1 VKANLH
7 GEESMRGTFAGPAE
21 STYTFDQGVAARERE
36 HAAYRKAQDRQDRA
50 EAWLVE
56 RLAGL
61 TFHSY
66 DALVFAAVRH
76 FELVRGAELTEDEA
90 RLLENA
96 ARAVWGGLAARAV
109 SRLEIN
115 DVGRVASV
123 TIRSAA

>member
-1 VKANLH
+1 
-7 GEESMRGTFAGPAE
+7 MRGTFNG
-21 STYTFDQGVAARERE
+21 SQSSYTYDHGAADRERE
-36 HAAYRKAQDRQDRA
+36 RAEYRKAQDRQDRA

-76 FELVRGAELTEDEA
+76 FQLVRHAELTEDET

-96 ARAVWGGLAARAV
+96 ARAVWGGVAPRAL
-109 SRLEIN
+109 SRMEVN
-115 DVGRVASV
+115 EAGHVASV